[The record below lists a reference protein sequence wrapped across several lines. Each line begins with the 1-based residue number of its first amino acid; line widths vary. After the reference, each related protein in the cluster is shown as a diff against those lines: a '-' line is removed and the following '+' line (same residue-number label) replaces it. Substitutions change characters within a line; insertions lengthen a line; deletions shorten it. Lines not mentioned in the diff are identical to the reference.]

1 MMKRPSHHLFSI
13 IGVLAGC
20 QIAEQALANTCR
32 WDAAAGP
39 INYQANLGSVYVPR
53 DARTGSVIG
62 VIDHFVFS
70 NSSGPTIT
78 CTNDGTGVTLNFSAQ
93 NVAPFE
99 RRIHGFIDG
108 VRTDDK
114 IFATNVPGVG
124 ARIKLESGFN
134 GQAGNAFVPI
144 GGSPTVPF
152 AAQISQRLVV
162 PFRLTRLRSQVTLIK
177 TGPIAPG
184 PQIVNRHM
192 FDGYFSDIGKGFG
205 YTLNAT
211 VIQSQCA
218 VGANPVSVDPVP
230 LGDWQ
235 VSDFTHPGFT
245 TPPTPFTITLSSCE
259 ADPTNANQANAHI
272 RLDGANGSLPE
283 GDGSNGVFRLSSGS
297 TARGV
302 GIQILRGDAI
312 TPVPLST
319 DVSFGTIEDGRDK
332 TLDFNARFYQI
343 DNVGQIGAGKAEG
356 ALSFTITYQ

>member
-1 MMKRPSHHLFSI
+1 MKRSSRYLFSM

-20 QIAEQALANTCR
+20 QLAQQALANTCR
-32 WDAAAGP
+32 WEAATGP

-53 DARTGSVIG
+53 DAQTGSVIG
-62 VIDHFVFS
+62 VIDQVASS
-70 NSSGPTIT
+70 NSPGPVII
-78 CTNDGTGVTLNFSAQ
+78 CTNDGTGVTLDFNAR

-99 RRIHGFIDG
+99 RRFTGSVAG
-108 VRTDDK
+108 ERTNDK

-124 ARIKLESGFN
+124 ARIRLGFGFN
-134 GQAGNAFVPI
+134 GAGNAFVPI
-144 GGSPTVPF
+144 GGDPVVPF
-152 AAQISQRLVV
+152 DALINQRLVT
-162 PFRLTRLRSQVTLIK
+162 PFRLSRLQSLVTLVK

-192 FDGYFSDIGKGFG
+192 FDGHFSNIGKGFG
-205 YTLNAT
+205 YILNAT

-235 VSDFTHPGFT
+235 RSDFTHPGFT
-245 TPPTPFTITLSSCE
+245 TAPASFTITLSNCE
-259 ADPTNANQANAHI
+259 ADPADANQANAHI

-283 GDGSNGVFRLSSGS
+283 GDGSSGVFSLSSGS

-312 TPVPLST
+312 TPVPLGT
-319 DVSFGTIEDGRDK
+319 DVSFGTIEDGKDK
-332 TLDFNARFYQI
+332 SLDFNARFYQI
-343 DNVGQIGAGKAEG
+343 DSVGQIVAGEAKG